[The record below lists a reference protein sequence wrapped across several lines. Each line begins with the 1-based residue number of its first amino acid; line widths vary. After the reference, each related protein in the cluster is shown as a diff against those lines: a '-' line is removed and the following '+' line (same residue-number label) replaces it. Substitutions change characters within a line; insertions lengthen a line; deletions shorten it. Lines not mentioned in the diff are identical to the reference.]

1 MRKLKGDSS
10 KASEDIAPKCRQILR
25 TFVFFLVGEG
35 GGGGEEVEK
44 GEKKKTGGGGGGR
57 GEGGGGTQEVE
68 KSVKEKTSEEWGE
81 NNFFALAFCLA
92 CPF

>member
-25 TFVFFLVGEG
+25 TFVFFFWG
-35 GGGGEEVEK
+35 GGG
-44 GEKKKTGGGGGGR
+44 
-57 GEGGGGTQEVE
+57 QEVE

>member
-25 TFVFFLVGEG
+25 TFVFFLVGGRGWGDG
-35 GGGGEEVEK
+35 GGG
-44 GEKKKTGGGGGGR
+44 
-57 GEGGGGTQEVE
+57 QEVE

>member
-25 TFVFFLVGEG
+25 TFVFF
-35 GGGGEEVEK
+35 
-44 GEKKKTGGGGGGR
+44 GGGGGG
-57 GEGGGGTQEVE
+57 GGQEVE

>member
-25 TFVFFLVGEG
+25 TFVFFLGGGEG
-35 GGGGEEVEK
+35 G
-44 GEKKKTGGGGGGR
+44 
-57 GEGGGGTQEVE
+57 QEVE

>member
-25 TFVFFLVGEG
+25 TFVFWG
-35 GGGGEEVEK
+35 GGG
-44 GEKKKTGGGGGGR
+44 
-57 GEGGGGTQEVE
+57 QEVE

>member
-25 TFVFFLVGEG
+25 TFVFFLEG
-35 GGGGEEVEK
+35 GGGG
-44 GEKKKTGGGGGGR
+44 
-57 GEGGGGTQEVE
+57 QEVE

>member
-1 MRKLKGDSS
+1 M
-10 KASEDIAPKCRQILR
+10 IVPKRAKILLQNAAK
-25 TFVFFLVGEG
+25 FYESLYFLFL
-35 GGGGEEVEK
+35 
-44 GEKKKTGGGGGGR
+44 GGGGGG
-57 GEGGGGTQEVE
+57 GGGGQEVE

>member
-25 TFVFFLVGEG
+25 TFVFFF
-35 GGGGEEVEK
+35 
-44 GEKKKTGGGGGGR
+44 GGGGGG
-57 GEGGGGTQEVE
+57 QEVE

-81 NNFFALAFCLA
+81 NNFFALAFCPA

>member
-25 TFVFFLVGEG
+25 TFVFFLG
-35 GGGGEEVEK
+35 GGGG
-44 GEKKKTGGGGGGR
+44 
-57 GEGGGGTQEVE
+57 QEVE

-81 NNFFALAFCLA
+81 NNFFALAFCLD

>member
-25 TFVFFLVGEG
+25 TFVFFFF
-35 GGGGEEVEK
+35 
-44 GEKKKTGGGGGGR
+44 GGGGR
-57 GEGGGGTQEVE
+57 GQEVE
-68 KSVKEKTSEEWGE
+68 KSVKEKASEEWGE

>member
-1 MRKLKGDSS
+1 MRKLKGDSF

-25 TFVFFLVGEG
+25 TFVFFLVVGWG
-35 GGGGEEVEK
+35 GGG
-44 GEKKKTGGGGGGR
+44 
-57 GEGGGGTQEVE
+57 QEVE

>member
-10 KASEDIAPKCRQILR
+10 KASEDIAPKCRQISR
-25 TFVFFLVGEG
+25 TFVFFLGV
-35 GGGGEEVEK
+35 
-44 GEKKKTGGGGGGR
+44 GGGGGR
-57 GEGGGGTQEVE
+57 QGQKEVE

-81 NNFFALAFCLA
+81 NNFFALAFCPA

>member
-1 MRKLKGDSS
+1 M
-10 KASEDIAPKCRQILR
+10 IVPKRVEILLQNAAK
-25 TFVFFLVGEG
+25 FYESLYFFFF
-35 GGGGEEVEK
+35 
-44 GEKKKTGGGGGGR
+44 GGGGGG
-57 GEGGGGTQEVE
+57 QEVE

>member
-25 TFVFFLVGEG
+25 TFVFFWVGGEG
-35 GGGGEEVEK
+35 GGG
-44 GEKKKTGGGGGGR
+44 
-57 GEGGGGTQEVE
+57 QEVE

>member
-25 TFVFFLVGEG
+25 TFVFLG
-35 GGGGEEVEK
+35 G
-44 GEKKKTGGGGGGR
+44 
-57 GEGGGGTQEVE
+57 QEVE

>member
-1 MRKLKGDSS
+1 MPPNFTNLC
-10 KASEDIAPKCRQILR
+10 I
-25 TFVFFLVGEG
+25 FFG
-35 GGGGEEVEK
+35 GGGG
-44 GEKKKTGGGGGGR
+44 
-57 GEGGGGTQEVE
+57 QEVE

>member
-25 TFVFFLVGEG
+25 TFVFFFFLG
-35 GGGGEEVEK
+35 GGG
-44 GEKKKTGGGGGGR
+44 
-57 GEGGGGTQEVE
+57 QEVE

>member
-1 MRKLKGDSS
+1 MRKLEGDSS

-25 TFVFFLVGEG
+25 IFVFSFFL
-35 GGGGEEVEK
+35 
-44 GEKKKTGGGGGGR
+44 GGGGGG
-57 GEGGGGTQEVE
+57 GGGQEVE